1 MRSHLTLSP
10 QPECRSFRPKLACN
24 GRVVSV
30 TSLRDAKREKLHQLS
45 LLHSKTGSLG
55 RCASTAASMLAVLVG
70 VTGYAP
76 ALRPAT
82 VARRATPYRA
92 MPLMVGPDDADMTSP
107 RVRTVCVA
115 LLGQLTKLEEEI
127 GVLDFNGFSAFVDKL
142 EVECDIEDKQSIF
155 AMIDKDGGGTV
166 RRPPGAS

>member
-1 MRSHLTLSP
+1 MRIIPNTLIIRCFFGMQLARNDFLGHELLASRKRSCLRCRWTVSLT
-10 QPECRSFRPKLACN
+10 
-24 GRVVSV
+24 
-30 TSLRDAKREKLHQLS
+30 TAK
-45 LLHSKTGSLG
+45 
-55 RCASTAASMLAVLVG
+55 MLAVLVG

-76 ALRPAT
+76 TPRPAT

-92 MPLMVGPDDADMTSP
+92 MPLMVGPDEPDMTSP

-127 GVLDFNGFSAFVDKL
+127 GELDFNGFSAFVDKL

>member
-1 MRSHLTLSP
+1 
-10 QPECRSFRPKLACN
+10 
-24 GRVVSV
+24 
-30 TSLRDAKREKLHQLS
+30 
-45 LLHSKTGSLG
+45 
-55 RCASTAASMLAVLVG
+55 MLAVLVG

-155 AMIDKDGGGTV
+155 AMIDKDGGGSVRHAGTQKPACRTV
-166 RRPPGAS
+166 PYRRSSSAVLVARFAVDRPPQP

>member
-1 MRSHLTLSP
+1 
-10 QPECRSFRPKLACN
+10 
-24 GRVVSV
+24 
-30 TSLRDAKREKLHQLS
+30 
-45 LLHSKTGSLG
+45 
-55 RCASTAASMLAVLVG
+55 MLAVLAG
-70 VTGYAP
+70 ATGYAP

-92 MPLMVGPDDADMTSP
+92 MPLMVGPDEVDMTSP

-127 GVLDFNGFSAFVDKL
+127 GELDFDGFSAFVDKL

>member
-1 MRSHLTLSP
+1 MQRSLDGVITGLDYR
-10 QPECRSFRPKLACN
+10 CFLPKDLHSN
-24 GRVVSV
+24 DFFSV
-30 TSLRDAKREKLHQLS
+30 TSTSWAVAEGSCCQRDVGRGVS
-45 LLHSKTGSLG
+45 L
-55 RCASTAASMLAVLVG
+55 TANMLAVLVG

-92 MPLMVGPDDADMTSP
+92 MPLMVGPDEVDMTSP

-127 GVLDFNGFSAFVDKL
+127 GELDFDGFSAFVDKL